1 MLVIIHYLIP
11 IIIKNHFLVLGE
23 GSTKG
28 INDSVKAAK
37 KKKNSSTFSKAKTK
51 FSLSLRYNSTN
62 SYLYVKKT
70 KIYKLKGHEFCLT
83 SVSKDILKNEQNK
96 IY

>member
-1 MLVIIHYLIP
+1 MLVILHYLIP

-37 KKKNSSTFSKAKTK
+37 KKKKIVVP
-51 FSLSLRYNSTN
+51 L
-62 SYLYVKKT
+62 VKQRQNLVWVCVT
-70 KIYKLKGHEFCLT
+70 TVLIVIYM
-83 SVSKDILKNEQNK
+83 
-96 IY
+96 

>member
-1 MLVIIHYLIP
+1 MLVILHYLIP

-28 INDSVKAAK
+28 INDSAKAAK
-37 KKKNSSTFSKAKTK
+37 KINSTFSKAKTK
-51 FSLSLRYNSTN
+51 FCLSLHYNSTN
-62 SYLYVKKT
+62 SYLYVNKT
-70 KIYKLKGHEFCLT
+70 KIYKLKGHKFCLR
-83 SVSKDILKNEQNK
+83 SVSIFFLKNEQNE